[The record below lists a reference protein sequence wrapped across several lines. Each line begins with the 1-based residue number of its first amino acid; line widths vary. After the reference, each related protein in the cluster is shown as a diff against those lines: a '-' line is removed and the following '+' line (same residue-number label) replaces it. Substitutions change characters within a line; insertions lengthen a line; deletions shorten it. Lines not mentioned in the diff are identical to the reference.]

1 MAAVGPSDNRIGTH
15 AGQQG
20 RKGMANCE
28 LSGLW
33 FTVNGAPG
41 LVEAAEEGAVMLGG
55 DRCLQALLV
64 DDAPANVDLLTD
76 ILTEYSAAKKTLRP
90 VISRMQQIRRGS
102 APGAVRGVA
111 A

>member
-1 MAAVGPSDNRIGTH
+1 MVL
-15 AGQQG
+15 QG
-20 RKGMANCE
+20 SLKRQKK
-28 LSGLW
+28 
-33 FTVNGAPG
+33 
-41 LVEAAEEGAVMLGG
+41 GAVMLGG

-76 ILTEYSAAKKTLRP
+76 ILTEYSAAKETLRP

-102 APGAVRGVA
+102 APGVVRGVA